1 VIIAVVAVRVMQM
14 AFHEVIDVIA
24 VGNNRFVTAVRS
36 MLV

>member
-24 VGNNRFVTAVRS
+24 VGNRFVTAVRS